1 MPATKSAR
9 VNPLATIT
17 ETRYGVNA
25 LQADA
30 TVIEWACG
38 EMLKTESPA
47 TVKQALRA
55 LNSKREKLGRYN
67 YSPRYGQALF
77 NA

>member
-1 MPATKSAR
+1 MPRT
-9 VNPLATIT
+9 NPLATIT

-25 LQADA
+25 LQCDA
-30 TVIEWACG
+30 TVIEWACDH
-38 EMLKTESPA
+38 MLETASPA
-47 TVKQALRA
+47 TVKAALRT
-55 LNSKREKLGRYN
+55 LNSRREKLGKYN

>member
-1 MPATKSAR
+1 MPRT
-9 VNPLATIT
+9 NPLATIT

-25 LQADA
+25 LQCAA
-30 TVIEWACG
+30 LTIEWACDH
-38 EMLKTESPA
+38 MLETASPA
-47 TVKQALRA
+47 TVKAALRT
-55 LNSKREKLGRYN
+55 LNNRREKLGKYN

>member
-1 MPATKSAR
+1 MPATKSVR

-25 LQADA
+25 LQCDA
-30 TVIEWACG
+30 TVIEWACDQ
-38 EMLKTESPA
+38 MLKTESPA
-47 TVKQALRA
+47 TVKQALRS
-55 LNSKREKLGRYN
+55 LNRKREALGKYN
-67 YSPRYGQALF
+67 YSPRYGTALF